1 MTPRQPLYDPDATI
15 VLVGMRG
22 VGKTTLAL
30 IAATSLRR
38 AFVDADSAFQTLH
51 GCSITAFVNTHGW
64 AAFRDAETVI
74 LRKLLA
80 EHPSGYVIACGGG
93 VVERQ
98 ENRQLL
104 AQFRDDGH
112 PIVHVIRDK
121 TETVRYL
128 VDETRRP
135 SWGEEIRTVWARRE
149 PWFEQLCTHTIA
161 SLMASPA
168 PASPQF
174 LMKHVET
181 AFVRLLRSIFGF
193 ASSHV
198 PLMPGPRPPPVTG
211 LSSGEYGG
219 YGASESELG
228 RAAKGP
234 RTSFVALNFADLTS
248 VSPATIRKVAGG
260 VDCVELRVD
269 TLRQRSPHTPPDS
282 RSTSPTPRDDSP
294 PRMPSKHYVGL
305 CFGHLRRCTPLP
317 ILYTVR
323 TTRQGGDF
331 PDPYTDHPDLMP
343 EYLALLELGFKLGAE
358 YVDVELALPD
368 DTISR
373 LLSLRGAA
381 TQCLGADHDRQ
392 GRWSWSSPDMLEKYV
407 RATKL
412 GCDIVKLVSYPADFQ
427 ENIEL
432 LNFRRKV
439 RELSLEGTVDRR
451 RAAPLLAI
459 NLGKSGQMSRF
470 LNPVFTPVTHPLL
483 PGVAAP
489 GQLTYAQ
496 TQNAM
501 FLSGL
506 ILGKTFQVPSIAI
519 QQLFTQEATALGL
532 PYTFV
537 VHELFE
543 LDQLEADYGGSFL
556 GKVAIPTQSLQS
568 SDASTHLLSAPASS
582 TGWADLVV
590 PLCTEPESY
599 DVPPLPVPHSFR
611 YTNVRVLALAEIV
624 TQNLSPINAVGLS
637 TSALLIGLS
646 SKDHSEV
653 VEALRLVGARYALCF
668 NAVTATTSHSHHGQ
682 NCDGTP
688 DLAASHA
695 GPWSASR
702 PQAAAISRPQTPQT
716 YPYPQQPPLSI
727 EHLTTLQPAPASL
740 PIRKPPTIIVSGVT
754 FDQDGSEARTSAL
767 PDFWFNSPTGGCA
780 LDLAQLPLDSSTN
793 DQTPATAAVRGLLTR
808 AILEPQGSGSRRRG
822 GWQLL
827 GVKDLH
833 AEVARQAFKAL
844 TGRRMS

>member
-1 MTPRQPLYDPDATI
+1 MAVRQPLYNADATI

-30 IAATSLRR
+30 IASTSLRR

-51 GCSITAFVNTHGW
+51 GCSIASFVNTHGW
-64 AAFRDAETVI
+64 PAFRDAETVI

-80 EHPSGYVIACGGG
+80 EHPTGYVIACGGG
-93 VVERQ
+93 VVERE
-98 ENRQLL
+98 ENRELL
-104 AQFRDDGH
+104 ARFRNDGH

-149 PWFEQLCTHTIA
+149 PWFESLCTHTIA
-161 SLMASPA
+161 SLMANPA
-168 PASPQF
+168 PSSPQF

-198 PLMPGPRPPPVTG
+198 PLLPGPRPPPVTG

-228 RAAKGP
+228 RAAKGA
-234 RTSFVALNFADLTS
+234 RTSFVALNFPDLMA
-248 VSPATIRKVAGG
+248 VSPETIQRVAGG

-269 TLRQRSPHTPPDS
+269 TLRHNSPQTPPDS
-282 RSTSPTPRDDSP
+282 RHGSPGLDDLAPDRLS
-294 PRMPSKHYVGL
+294 SKHYVGM

-323 TTRQGGDF
+323 TTTQGGDF
-331 PDPYTDHPDLMP
+331 PDPYTEHPEMMD

-358 YVDVELALPD
+358 YVDIELALPD
-368 DTISR
+368 DTITR
-373 LLSLRGAA
+373 LLSLRGSA
-381 TQCLGADHDRQ
+381 TQCLGADHDRR
-392 GRWSWSSPDMLEKYV
+392 GLWKWSSHDVLDKYLRAV
-407 RATKL
+407 RL
-412 GCDIVKLVSYPADFQ
+412 GCDVVKLVSYPSDFQ

-432 LNFRRKV
+432 LNFRRTV
-439 RELSLEGTVDRR
+439 HDLSVDGTVARVV
-451 RAAPLLAI
+451 PLLAI

-496 TQNAM
+496 TQSAM

-506 ILGKTFQVPSIAI
+506 ILGKTFHVPSVAT
-519 QQLFTQEATALGL
+519 QKLFSQEAQTLGL
-532 PYTFV
+532 PYTFIV
-537 VHELFE
+537 QERFATE
-543 LDQLEADYGGSFL
+543 QLEVDYGGSFL
-556 GKVAIPTQSLQS
+556 GKIAVPIASVQS
-568 SDASTHLLSAPASS
+568 SATSISVLSAPASS
-582 TGWADLVV
+582 SGWSDLVV
-590 PLCTEPESY
+590 PLCTEPTSY
-599 DVPPLPVPHSFR
+599 DVPPQPVPHSFR
-611 YTNVRVLALAEIV
+611 YTNVRVLALAEII

-637 TSALLIGLS
+637 TAALLIGLS
-646 SKDHSEV
+646 GKDHSEV
-653 VEALRLVGARYALCF
+653 IEALRLVGARFALSF
-668 NAVTATTSHSHHGQ
+668 NVDSRLTLHRPTENG
-682 NCDGTP
+682 GP
-688 DLAASHA
+688 DLASHA
-695 GPWSASR
+695 GPWSARSAT
-702 PQAAAISRPQTPQT
+702 QSQMISRPQTPST
-716 YPYPQQPPLSI
+716 FPYPQQPPLSV
-727 EHLTTLQPAPASL
+727 ERLSTLQPAPASL
-740 PIRKPPTIIVSGVT
+740 PIRKPPTIIVSGLSVNDEL
-754 FDQDGSEARTSAL
+754 FNAI

-780 LDLAQLPLDSSTN
+780 LDLAQMPESAASTSSN
-793 DQTPATAAVRGLLTR
+793 ANASVQGLLSR
-808 AILEPQGSGSRRRG
+808 AIIEPQGHGSRRRG

-827 GVKDLH
+827 CVRDLH